1 MLYPTQ
7 SVCYSPF
14 GTRMPAAAH
23 IVTAKLLA
31 AVSTSDLKAAA
42 TCLTS
47 YIDGSTTYSSIVERE
62 AAVDAIV
69 VAMKGFADA
78 GMVAACIGALSHVSL
93 MCTECAPPMATVLKL
108 TKPFENNLLVGKAAS
123 RLLSD
128 HICSPRKVEWLP
140 VVTEAAARFIALFPT
155 DKDVCCWGAFVLTE
169 AAGVESVVL
178 KKEHG
183 SLGEAA
189 IQVAVVQG
197 AVATQTVEVN
207 VDGAPWN
214 AFILQNLYPRLRI
227 RE

>member
-1 MLYPTQ
+1 
-7 SVCYSPF
+7 
-14 GTRMPAAAH
+14 MPAAH

-47 YIDGSTTYSSIVERE
+47 YIHGTATFDTVLERA

-69 VAMKGFADA
+69 AAMKSFGDA
-78 GMVAACIGALSHVSL
+78 GMVAASLGALSHVSL
-93 MCTECAPPMATVLKL
+93 MCTECALPMTTILKL
-108 TKPFENNLLVGKAAS
+108 TKPFENNLLVVKAAS

-128 HICSPRKVEWLP
+128 HICSPRKLVELP

-155 DKDVCCWGAFVLTE
+155 DKDVCCWAAFILTE
-169 AAGVESVVL
+169 AMGMEPVEV

-183 SLGEAA
+183 SLGEAS
-189 IQVAVVQG
+189 IQVAVIKG
-197 AVATQTVEVN
+197 AVAVQTMEVN